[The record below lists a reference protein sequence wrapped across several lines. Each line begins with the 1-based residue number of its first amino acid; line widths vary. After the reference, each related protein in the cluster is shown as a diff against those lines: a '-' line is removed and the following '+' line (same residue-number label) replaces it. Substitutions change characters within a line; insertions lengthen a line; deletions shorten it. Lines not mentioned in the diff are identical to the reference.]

1 MSDSGVGIRRVGQ
14 IAIVAQD
21 LERARSFYADVLG
34 LRHMFD
40 AEPAMSFF
48 DCDGVRLM
56 LTAPDPSE
64 PARSS
69 ILYLDVA
76 DIHEASRVL
85 SERGVTFEHGA
96 REVADLG
103 DRVLWLAFFRDSES
117 NLLALM
123 SEPLKSAQP

>member
-1 MSDSGVGIRRVGQ
+1 MSDTGVGIRRVGQ
-14 IAIVAQD
+14 IAVVVQD
-21 LERARSFYADVLG
+21 LERARTFYADVLG
-34 LRHMFD
+34 LRHLFD
-40 AEPAMSFF
+40 AEPSMSFF
-48 DCDGVRLM
+48 ECDDVRLM
-56 LTAPDPSE
+56 LTARDPSE
-64 PARSS
+64 PGRSS

-85 SERGVTFEHGA
+85 VERGVTFEHDA

-123 SEPLKSAQP
+123 SEPLKTRST